1 MPPLLACKV
10 SFRQK
15 LFIPVLDI
23 KMGMEIQ
30 KDELIQ
36 FHAFLLHVRNHL
48 ECIVED
54 CDPDVFSSYDALN
67 VAPHQVNRSKDEQK
81 LAVFELC
88 KGISEM
94 VMVDKP
100 SALHRICKN
109 LENLCARFR

>member
-1 MPPLLACKV
+1 
-10 SFRQK
+10 
-15 LFIPVLDI
+15 
-23 KMGMEIQ
+23 MGMEIQ

-48 ECIVED
+48 ECIAGD
-54 CDPDVFSSYDALN
+54 YDPDVFASYDALN

-88 KGISEM
+88 EAISKM
-94 VMVDKP
+94 VMVDDP
-100 SALHRICKN
+100 VALYGICKD

>member
-1 MPPLLACKV
+1 
-10 SFRQK
+10 
-15 LFIPVLDI
+15 
-23 KMGMEIQ
+23 MGMEIQ

-48 ECIVED
+48 ECIAED
-54 CDPDVFSSYDALN
+54 YDPDVFSSYDALN

-88 KGISEM
+88 EAISKM
-94 VMVDKP
+94 VMVEDY

-109 LENLCARFR
+109 LEDLHARFR